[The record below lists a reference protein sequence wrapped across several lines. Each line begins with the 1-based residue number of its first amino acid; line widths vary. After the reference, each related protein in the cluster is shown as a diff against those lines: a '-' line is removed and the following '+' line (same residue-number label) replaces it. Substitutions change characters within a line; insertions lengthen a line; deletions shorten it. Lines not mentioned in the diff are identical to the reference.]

1 MDRPGTP
8 PLLIMNWTL
17 EVSSRRD
24 SGQTKLVVGRAPFIN
39 EKGRERERER
49 DDNEGLNGSR
59 SQLCR
64 KKGERRPEEDLA

>member
-1 MDRPGTP
+1 MDRPRNSPSTYNE
-8 PLLIMNWTL
+8 LDSV

-49 DDNEGLNGSR
+49 
-59 SQLCR
+59 
-64 KKGERRPEEDLA
+64 ERERGQRRVKWV